1 MELPKEH
8 ILACLSSA
16 PSNAKIIRT
25 AGMMAQAFHC
35 SFTALFVQTPNYE
48 AMSEEDRE
56 RLRAHT
62 KLAEALGATVETVF
76 GDDVSYQIAE
86 YARLS
91 GVTKIVIG
99 RSAAARKH
107 LWGKPTLTEKLIAIA
122 PNMDIHIIPDANTDP
137 AYRSQKANRKVHP
150 GILFR
155 DWTVS
160 LAILIL
166 ATMVGYAFSKVGF
179 TEANIIAIYL
189 LAVLLTS
196 MATSTRS
203 SYILSAL
210 ASVLVFNFFFTSPQF
225 SLRVYE
231 DGAPLTFLI
240 MIVAAL
246 IVGSLTDRLKSQ
258 VKQSTR
264 AAYRTN
270 QLFETNQMLQ
280 KAATEEEIFQVAR
293 SQLRKLVGRDLTV
306 CPGVSAGGKKEATA
320 YLIKTASH
328 IYGSVI
334 MDGAEPL
341 EAFENSVLLSI
352 LGECALALENMK
364 NAKEKEE
371 AKLLAENEKLRSN
384 LLRSISHDLRT
395 PLTAI
400 SGNAGMLL
408 ADSEHL
414 SPENRKQMY
423 SDIYDDAAWLNN
435 LVENLLAVTRI
446 EGGHMKLNTQPQL
459 VEEMVSEAMQHI
471 SRKKTE
477 HTVTVSHQDD
487 LLLARCDARLI
498 VQVLINLVDNAI
510 KYTSAGSRIAVTT
523 KAEKGWA
530 VISVADDG
538 PGISDE
544 EKSKIFQMF
553 YTGSNPIADSRRSLG
568 LGLSLCKSIV
578 TAHGGDIRV
587 ADNVPQGTVFT
598 FTIPAGEVELH
609 E

>member
-1 MELPKEH
+1 MEQPKEH

-25 AGMMAQAFHC
+25 AATMAKAFHC
-35 SFTALFVQTPNYE
+35 TFTALFVQTPSYE
-48 AMSEEDRE
+48 AMPEADRE
-56 RLRAHT
+56 RLRANVR
-62 KLAEALGATVETVF
+62 LAQSLGAAVETVF

-99 RSAAARKH
+99 RSAVTRKH
-107 LWGKPTLTEKLIAIA
+107 PWSKPTLTEKLIAMA
-122 PNMDIHIIPDANTDP
+122 PNMDIHIIPDAYVDG
-137 AYRSQKANRKVHP
+137 AYRAQKAKREPRGLLRDWAVSL
-150 GILFR
+150 GILC
-155 DWTVS
+155 
-160 LAILIL
+160 L
-166 ATMVGYAFSKVGF
+166 ATLMGYAFSRVGF

-210 ASVLVFNFFFTSPQF
+210 GSVVVFNFFFTSPRF
-225 SLRVYE
+225 SMRVYE
-231 DGAPLTFLI
+231 DGAIMTFLI

-270 QLFETNQMLQ
+270 LLFETNQMLQ
-280 KAATEEEIFQVAR
+280 KAATEEEIFQAAQT
-293 SQLRKLVGRDLTV
+293 QLHKLSDRVLTV
-306 CPGVSAGGKKEATA
+306 HPVITTGGKRNSTI
-320 YLIKTASH
+320 YLIKTASKV
-328 IYGSVI
+328 YGSVV
-334 MDGAEPL
+334 MEGSESL

-352 LGECALALENMK
+352 LGECALALENMR
-364 NAKEKEE
+364 NAREKEE

-400 SGNAGMLL
+400 SGNAGILL
-408 ADSEHL
+408 SDSESL
-414 SPENRKQMY
+414 SPETRNQMY
-423 SDIYDDAAWLNN
+423 SDIYDDAAWLYN

-446 EGGHMKLNTQPQL
+446 EEGRMKLNTQPQL
-459 VEEMVSEAMQHI
+459 VEEMVSEALQHI
-471 SRKKTE
+471 SRKRSE
-477 HTVTVSHQDD
+477 HTITVSHQDE
-487 LLLARCDARLI
+487 LLLAKCDARLI
-498 VQVLINLVDNAI
+498 VQVIINLVDNAI
-510 KYTSAGSRIAVTT
+510 KYTPFGSHIEITT
-523 KAEKGWA
+523 KGEEGRA
-530 VISVADDG
+530 VVSVSDDG
-538 PGISDE
+538 PGISDD
-544 EKSKIFQMF
+544 EKERVFQMF

-568 LGLSLCKSIV
+568 LGLGLCKSII
-578 TAHGGDIRV
+578 TAHGGVISV
-587 ADNVPQGTVFT
+587 ADHQPNGTVFT
-598 FTIPAGEVELH
+598 FTVPSGEVEVH

>member
-1 MELPKEH
+1 MEQPKEH

-25 AGMMAQAFHC
+25 AATMAKAFHC
-35 SFTALFVQTPNYE
+35 TFTALFVQTPSYE
-48 AMSEEDRE
+48 AMPEADRE
-56 RLRAHT
+56 RLRANVR
-62 KLAEALGATVETVF
+62 LAQSLGAAVETVF

-99 RSAAARKH
+99 RSAVTRKH
-107 LWGKPTLTEKLIAIA
+107 PWSKPTLTEKLIAMA
-122 PNMDIHIIPDANTDP
+122 PNMDIHIIPDAYVDG
-137 AYRSQKANRKVHP
+137 AYRAQKAKREPRGLLRDWAVSL
-150 GILFR
+150 GILC
-155 DWTVS
+155 
-160 LAILIL
+160 L
-166 ATMVGYAFSKVGF
+166 ATLMGYAFSRVGF

-210 ASVLVFNFFFTSPQF
+210 GSVVVFNFFFTSPRF
-225 SLRVYE
+225 SMRVYE
-231 DGAPLTFLI
+231 DGAIMTFLI

-270 QLFETNQMLQ
+270 LLFETNQMLQ
-280 KAATEEEIFQVAR
+280 KAATEEEIFQAAQT
-293 SQLRKLVGRDLTV
+293 QLHKLSDRVLTV
-306 CPGVSAGGKKEATA
+306 HPVITTGGKRNSTI
-320 YLIKTASH
+320 YLIKTASKV
-328 IYGSVI
+328 YGSVV
-334 MDGAEPL
+334 MEGSESL

-352 LGECALALENMK
+352 LGECALALENMR
-364 NAKEKEE
+364 NAREKEE

-400 SGNAGMLL
+400 SGNAGILL
-408 ADSEHL
+408 SDSESL
-414 SPENRKQMY
+414 SSETRNQMY
-423 SDIYDDAAWLNN
+423 SDIYDDAAWLYN

-446 EGGHMKLNTQPQL
+446 EEGRMKLNTQPQL
-459 VEEMVSEAMQHI
+459 VEEMVSEALQHI
-471 SRKKTE
+471 SRKRSE
-477 HTVTVSHQDD
+477 HTITVSHQDE
-487 LLLARCDARLI
+487 LLLAKCDARLI
-498 VQVLINLVDNAI
+498 VQVIINLVDNAI
-510 KYTSAGSRIAVTT
+510 KYTPVGSHIEITT
-523 KAEKGWA
+523 KGEEGRA
-530 VISVADDG
+530 VVSVADDG
-538 PGISDE
+538 PGISDD
-544 EKSKIFQMF
+544 EKERVFQMF

-568 LGLSLCKSIV
+568 LGLGLCKSII
-578 TAHGGDIRV
+578 TAHGGVISV
-587 ADNVPQGTVFT
+587 ADHQPNGTVFT
-598 FTIPAGEVELH
+598 FTVPSGEVEVH